1 MRGCAAAIHLPDY
14 QGGFGGPTS
23 PNSLAHALGL
33 RVRVNPELRVRV
45 DPGKAKVLAF

>member
-1 MRGCAAAIHLPDY
+1 MRGCAATIHQPDY

-23 PNSLAHALGL
+23 PNSLAPDPDL

-45 DPGKAKVLAF
+45 DPDKAKILAF